1 MSAGEY
7 ATSYGEENP
16 TTKCEPTAKI
26 RRSFHNRRR
35 KIYFRREEQAVGR
48 LITKKAATVSLSLL
62 LSVVDSL
69 FSFCCWFHF
78 PHTLQWSLIFSVPFD
93 VLPQIGLKPKK
104 KKKKMSDASEST
116 LEQARDLLTYCAWFR
131 ECDNDLLL
139 ALAAKMVPMV
149 VPEGHLFVE
158 EGDDVTQIIIL
169 DTGRLIRTKF
179 SVDDID
185 TQRDEAR
192 QSVRDLS
199 MRASMSGRE
208 LLKGIATAATE
219 ELAIVVDVK
228 RKRGD
233 VVGLLHSMISGPVD
247 RAFATITAAPSEGG
261 TGDVAAVAVPC
272 KAWLLAVEDFRE
284 VVSTH
289 PSFALQMMHAL
300 AVELRSGSKSL
311 RGLMKHVTSRFDFK
325 QGQDVGADGVKV
337 CRVMCYDA
345 TSWTTDGF
353 KEGLQ
358 AFHALPEFANGKFR
372 IEMDFTTER
381 LSEKSASYAAGY
393 DAVCLFVNDNANADV
408 LQTLSLVGVRMIAM
422 RCAGFDRVD
431 CKVARAYGL
440 TVARVPAYSPYA
452 VAEMAISLL
461 MAVNRKVCKAS
472 NRVRMANFTLDAGL
486 MGVDIY
492 GKTVRENRTKQ
503 CVYV

>member
-1 MSAGEY
+1 
-7 ATSYGEENP
+7 
-16 TTKCEPTAKI
+16 
-26 RRSFHNRRR
+26 
-35 KIYFRREEQAVGR
+35 
-48 LITKKAATVSLSLL
+48 
-62 LSVVDSL
+62 
-69 FSFCCWFHF
+69 
-78 PHTLQWSLIFSVPFD
+78 
-93 VLPQIGLKPKK
+93 
-104 KKKKMSDASEST
+104 MSDTNET

-139 ALAAKMVPMV
+139 ALAAKMVPMTV
-149 VPEGHLFVE
+149 EEGHILIE

-185 TQRDEAR
+185 AQRDDAR

-199 MRASMSGRE
+199 RRASLSGRE
-208 LLKGIATAATE
+208 LVKPTATATD

-247 RAFATITAAPSEGG
+247 RAFATITAAPSEGAG
-261 TGDVAAVAVPC
+261 GDDVVVVPC

-284 VVSTH
+284 IVSTH

-311 RGLMKHVTSRFDFK
+311 RGLLKHVTSRFDFK
-325 QGQDVGADGVKV
+325 QTGSEGVDGVKV

-353 KEGLQ
+353 KEGLK
-358 AFHALPEFANGKFR
+358 AFHLNPEFDGKFR

-492 GKTVRENRTKQ
+492 GKTVSG
-503 CVYV
+503 